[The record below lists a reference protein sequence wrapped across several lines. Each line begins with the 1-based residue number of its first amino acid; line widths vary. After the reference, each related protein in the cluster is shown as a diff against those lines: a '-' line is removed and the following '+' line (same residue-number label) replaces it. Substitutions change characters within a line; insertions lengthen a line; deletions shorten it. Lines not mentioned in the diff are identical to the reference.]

1 MKTLQRT
8 AILLTLTYWT
18 ADGIAQDYMPL
29 QVGNEWIYE
38 LVDHD
43 GVTIATD
50 SMLCQGSYFSGDTL
64 FYEFTSYITFTDG
77 NGEDFA
83 ESTLFFNGISD
94 PNTVYVRSFM
104 DEPNFIDL
112 EYFKHV
118 YTSGET
124 YGGEFLTLTAL
135 YLGDYTVPYGT
146 FSDCYFLKIMDTD
159 SSGLIVAPEMGLIGT
174 LEEGAPYYGLIRAR
188 QVSITETEKSTCD
201 GDSLLISGSYVSV
214 AGVYSDTLTASSGA
228 DSIDLVTLTIIPS
241 FELTIDTAICEG
253 TSYFAGGA
261 DRTESGTYYDTLQSA
276 TGCDSVIIT
285 RLTVEICTGTPAE
298 ASPNYQD
305 LIYPNPTTG
314 VIHISGEHITT
325 VEVYDLF
332 GGKLLQFT
340 GNATDLRIL
349 PDGCY
354 FVKCVFSDGT
364 AEIRKILLNR

>member
-1 MKTLQRT
+1 MKTLQRI

-18 ADGIAQDYMPL
+18 ANGIAQDYMPL

-38 LVDHD
+38 LLDHD
-43 GVTIATD
+43 GVRIGTD
-50 SMLCQGSYFSGDTL
+50 SMRCQGSYFSGDTL

-77 NGEDFA
+77 NGEDFT

-104 DEPNFIDL
+104 DEANFIDL

-124 YGGEFLTLTAL
+124 YGGEFFTLTAL

-188 QVSITETEKSTCD
+188 QVSITETEKS
-201 GDSLLISGSYVSV
+201 
-214 AGVYSDTLTASSGA
+214 
-228 DSIDLVTLTIIPS
+228 
-241 FELTIDTAICEG
+241 ICEG

-340 GNATDLRIL
+340 GNAIDLRIL